1 MGIYRDEEDDEV
13 AKNLDMDK
21 YGDFAKSGFD
31 PSALSVKQ
39 RMVFHL
45 SECILELRSLHETL
59 GAPQQTAPQS
69 ASSFD
74 LTSSFSP
81 TCSFS
86 ALKLV
91 CTGDC
96 IGIPKDT
103 SGDTPGNIPG
113 NTPGGAP
120 VGVLD
125 NYLCMLWANAF
136 CDIKLVGSRELNKLR
151 LLSQLPVSE
160 CRL

>member
-59 GAPQQTAPQS
+59 GAPPQTVQTASQS

-103 SGDTPGNIPG
+103 SGDTPGG
-113 NTPGGAP
+113 L
-120 VGVLD
+120 LD